1 MSQLT
6 VDARARRAP
15 ATGHARV
22 RNAAVRLLRALPWA
36 VLALTLGVA
45 TVWAFLA
52 YRNPDM
58 VIDFARLL
66 QMCGIQVAR

>member
-6 VDARARRAP
+6 VGAGARRAP
-15 ATGHARV
+15 ATGRTRV
-22 RNAAVRLLRALPWA
+22 RNAAIGLLRALPWA
-36 VLALTLGVA
+36 VLALALGVA

-66 QMCGIQVAR
+66 QMCGIQFAR